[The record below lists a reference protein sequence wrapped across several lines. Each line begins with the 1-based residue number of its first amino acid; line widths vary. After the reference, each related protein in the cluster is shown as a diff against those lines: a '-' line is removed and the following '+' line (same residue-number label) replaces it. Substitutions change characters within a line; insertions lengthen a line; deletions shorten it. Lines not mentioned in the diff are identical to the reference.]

1 MKMQYYALKLRLSGS
16 PMNEVRD
23 VFSAP
28 EVLIMQYIHG
38 VDAISDIKV
47 VKDERIVNMRD
58 FKDSMKAKYDQSLT
72 RRNQSIDKIFG
83 ALGQLPTTL
92 PDDLLEMHDLI
103 DEDDVVAVAKNVT
116 KQAKRSVR
124 TDIEQRRLDLVV
136 PSQEVDIGK
145 VME

>member
-1 MKMQYYALKLRLSGS
+1 
-16 PMNEVRD
+16 
-23 VFSAP
+23 
-28 EVLIMQYIHG
+28 
-38 VDAISDIKV
+38 
-47 VKDERIVNMRD
+47 
-58 FKDSMKAKYDQSLT
+58 
-72 RRNQSIDKIFG
+72 
-83 ALGQLPTTL
+83 
-92 PDDLLEMHDLI
+92 MHDLI